1 MQKTFTLLLSVLLVS
16 VSSVAQMTRYTS
28 PENKYYWKNRAPY
41 QGYWQQDVY
50 YHIKADLN
58 IQTNVISGNEELTY
72 RNNSPDTLRFVFF
85 HLYQNSF
92 TPGSYLDDLNKA
104 NNRKI
109 KYGQYESKGLGTEIL
124 SLTTTFINGRAFEAS
139 LQKEI
144 DYSIMKVMLPEPLL
158 PGNEIVFQI
167 NFKTYYDTGSQ
178 RRRMQ
183 MYESWGFKHYNG
195 CQWYPKISVYD
206 ARNGWDIN
214 QHLGREFYG
223 DFGDFDVELTFPNNY
238 VVEATGIL
246 TNEKEVLPD
255 DLKSKL
261 SIKNFKNKPYG
272 EAPGTVIP
280 ADGTSKTW
288 KYHAENVHDFAFTAD
303 PTYRIDEVIWNGVKC
318 VAIAQ
323 EPHCAGWQNAASYAA
338 RIIEVYSKDFGMYA
352 YPKIV
357 VADARDGMEYPM
369 LTMDNGSDP
378 GYRSLLCHE
387 IGHNWFYAMVGNNE
401 TYRAFMDE
409 GFTQFINAW
418 ALERLEGYYFKQRET
433 RWLDQKITTPMN
445 QQYYTVYGPYLR
457 AALSDEDG
465 FINTHSDMFN
475 SALGHGGGY
484 SMVYRKTATMLYN
497 LQYVLGDSLFSKAMQ
512 HYFHQWK
519 FCHPYPE
526 DFRNSI
532 TQVAQTDLSWFFDQ
546 WIETDKKL
554 DYKIC
559 GIKNSDSENGYI
571 IKFKRKQRMQSPID
585 FTVISNCG
593 LKYDYHIPNKWFIK
607 QTDATILPKWEGWDK
622 LRETYSAHVH
632 IPCGIKSVM
641 IDTTDRLGDCYQIDN
656 TWPRP
661 YKLVF
666 DKWQKPNYSD
676 WKNYVFYM
684 RPALWFNN
692 YDGLK
697 IGIHAESNYLNIRH
711 IFSGDVWINTTV
723 GQNSLSP
730 NADIN
735 KNDPASFRLNYKT
748 PLNFISKNVS
758 AWIGGGMLDGL
769 TFFKSGAQLDA
780 LKYNLQFFSEYK
792 FLYRRNTN
800 TLEYLLYPD
809 EWQSALYNTSLTI
822 GVRKSY
828 ELNNFRG
835 QSVLQMTSASFLSDY
850 AYSKI
855 SLTNTEYATTG
866 KIDWRMRVFAQYGYG
881 SSVPSESAL
890 YMAGANGEE
899 MMDNEWIR
907 SRAFVPY
914 SWLGYGDRINHFQ
927 QGGGLNLRGYAGYL
941 MPVNKD
947 GEQNYFYKGLS
958 GASASVEMDL
968 DRLVNFK
975 PSFTRNWL
983 KMDVYLFADAGSMVN
998 TNSKETM
1005 KWTNLKADGGIGAAL
1020 TIKKFR
1026 RFNAIKPVTL
1036 RCDFPL
1042 LINSVPA
1049 AEGDYFKLRYVIG
1062 IGRTF

>member
-1 MQKTFTLLLSVLLVS
+1 MSKRLLIIASVLICYS
-16 VSSVAQMTRYTS
+16 TGMAQMNRYTS
-28 PENKYYWKNRAPY
+28 TDNSYYWKNRKPTAA
-41 QGYWQQDVY
+41 YWQQDVY
-50 YHIKADLN
+50 YRIQAELN
-58 IQTNVISGNEELTY
+58 DQTNIITGTEELTY
-72 RNNSPDTLRFVFF
+72 RNNSPDTLHYVFF

-92 TPGSYLDDLNKA
+92 TPGSYLDDLSLA
-104 NNRKI
+104 NGKKN
-109 KYGQYESKGLGTEIL
+109 KYGSYESKGLGIEIL
-124 SLTTTFINGRAFEAS
+124 SLESTSINGRTFEAS
-139 LQKEI
+139 LEKNI

-158 PGNEIVFQI
+158 PGNEIVFKMD
-167 NFKTYYDTGSQ
+167 FKTYYDNGSQ

-183 MYESWGFKHYNG
+183 MYDAWGFKHYNG

-206 ARNGWDIN
+206 ARNGWDTN

-238 VVEATGIL
+238 VMEATGIL
-246 TNEKEVLPD
+246 SNEKEVLPYE
-255 DLKSKL
+255 LKNKL
-261 SIKNFKNKPYG
+261 SIKNFKDKPFN
-272 EAPGTVIP
+272 EPPGIIIP
-280 ADGTSKTW
+280 ADGTKKTW

-303 PTYRIDEVIWNGVKC
+303 PTYRIDEVTWQGIKC
-318 VAIAQ
+318 IAIAQ
-323 EPHCAGWQNAASYAA
+323 EPHCRGWQNAASYAA
-338 RIIEVYSKDFGMYA
+338 RIIEVYSNDFGMYA

-357 VADARDGMEYPM
+357 VADANDGMEYPM
-369 LTMDNGSDP
+369 LTMDGGSDP

-418 ALERLEGYYFKQRET
+418 ALERLEGYTLRQKEPT
-433 RWLDQKITTPMN
+433 WLDQKITTPLN
-445 QQYYTVYGPYLR
+445 QQYVTVYGPYLR
-457 AALSDEDG
+457 AALSDNDG
-465 FINTHSDMFN
+465 YINTHSDMFN

-497 LQYVLGDSLFSKAMQ
+497 LQLILGDSLFSKAMQ

-532 TQVAQTDLSWFFDQ
+532 TQVAKVDLSWFFDQ

-559 GIKNSDSENGYI
+559 RIKNSSTENGYDI
-571 IKFKRKQRMQSPID
+571 TFKRKQRMQSSID
-585 FTVISNCG
+585 FTVVSNCG
-593 LKYDYHIPNKWFIK
+593 AKYDYHIPNNWFQK

-622 LRETYSAHVH
+622 LRDKYVAHVT
-632 IPCGIKSVM
+632 IPCGIKSVT
-641 IDTTDRLGDCYQIDN
+641 IDTTDRLGDCYRIDN
-656 TWPRP
+656 TLPRP

-666 DKWQKPNYSD
+666 DKWQKPRYSD
-676 WKNYVFYM
+676 WKNYVFYV

-697 IGIHAESNYLNIRH
+697 IGIHTESSYLNIRH
-711 IFSGDVWINTTV
+711 IFSGDMWINTTV
-723 GQNSLSP
+723 GQNSLSQ

-748 PLNFISKNVS
+748 PLNFISKNIN

-769 TFFKSGAQLDA
+769 TFFKTGSDLTVPNYD
-780 LKYNLQFFSEYK
+780 LRFFTEYK

-800 TLEYLLYPD
+800 TSEYLLYPN
-809 EWQSALYNTSLTI
+809 EWQTALYNTSLSV
-822 GVRKSY
+822 GVQKFYSH
-828 ELNNFRG
+828 EHFNGNT
-835 QSVLQMTSASFLSDY
+835 VLQLTSSSFLSDY
-850 AYSKI
+850 SYSKI
-855 SLTNTEYATTG
+855 SLTNIEYLTTG

-881 SSVPSESAL
+881 SAVPSESAL

-941 MPVNKD
+941 MPINKD
-947 GEQNYFYKGLS
+947 GEQKYFYKGIS
-958 GASASVEMDL
+958 GASVSAEMDL
-968 DRLVNFK
+968 DRLINFS
-975 PSFTRNWL
+975 PAFTRNWL
-983 KMDVYLFADAGSMVN
+983 KCDIYLFADAGSMVT

-1005 KWTNLKADGGIGAAL
+1005 QWTNLKADGGIGVAL
-1020 TIKKFR
+1020 TLRKTG
-1026 RFNAIKPVTL
+1026 RFNAVKPITL
-1036 RCDFPL
+1036 RCDLPIL
-1042 LINSVPA
+1042 VNSVPA
-1049 AEGDYFKLRYVIG
+1049 AEGDYFKLRYVVG